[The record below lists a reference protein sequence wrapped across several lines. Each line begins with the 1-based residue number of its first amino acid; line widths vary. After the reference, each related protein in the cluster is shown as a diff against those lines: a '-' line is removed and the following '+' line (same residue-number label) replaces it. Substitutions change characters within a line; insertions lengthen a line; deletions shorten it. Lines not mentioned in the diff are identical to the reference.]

1 MHELKTLD
9 SFMQQDGLPVFGHLD
24 GIPTSLQLDKFT
36 YLDEMDKP
44 ASKWRRYCD
53 YKQFQFVNLVT
64 PNYVIG
70 VAIADIRYLASGL
83 LSV

>member
-44 ASKWRRYCD
+44 ASKCH
-53 YKQFQFVNLVT
+53 
-64 PNYVIG
+64 
-70 VAIADIRYLASGL
+70 
-83 LSV
+83 